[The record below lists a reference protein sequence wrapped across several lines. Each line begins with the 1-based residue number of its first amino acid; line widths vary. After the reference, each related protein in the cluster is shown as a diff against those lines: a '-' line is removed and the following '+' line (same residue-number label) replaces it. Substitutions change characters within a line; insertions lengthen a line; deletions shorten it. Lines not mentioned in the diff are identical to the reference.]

1 MNSFDKKIK
10 SYGIVLFHRHKDKIK
25 FCIYNRR
32 DTYAYYD
39 YLLGFYDPRIY
50 TSSSYSAPVTPT
62 TYTTQS
68 PTLTMASSSETGV
81 LQEEKEKEICVSDR
95 LALLASLMTL
105 EEKERIR
112 NHSFDELW
120 EDLFVNK
127 YIFPYI
133 EKKEEARQKFE
144 FSKER
149 VLKIKSGSNIKDTGW
164 GFPKGKQNKNEL
176 PTECA
181 FREFE
186 EETGFTRHECEL
198 WDIGPICETFVG
210 YDSRIYETYYYI
222 AETKK
227 DFQTRYIMT
236 PKAIRKLT
244 VSSETYDLKWVT
256 VDDCDEY
263 LCPRQQIVLKKV
275 LALIS

>member
-1 MNSFDKKIK
+1 MNQLDKKIK
-10 SYGIVLFHRHKDKIK
+10 SYGIILFHRQKDKIK

-50 TSSSYSAPVTPT
+50 TPSGGPLEINSSNPNDSTEV
-62 TYTTQS
+62 
-68 PTLTMASSSETGV
+68 SSIDANS
-81 LQEEKEKEICVSDR
+81 EKELCVSDR
-95 LALLASLMTL
+95 LALLASLMTS
-105 EEKERIR
+105 EEKDRIR

-120 EDLFVNK
+120 GDLFVNK
-127 YIFPYI
+127 YIYPYI
-133 EKKEEARQKFE
+133 ERKEEAREKFE
-144 FSKER
+144 SSKER
-149 VLKIKSGSNIKDTGW
+149 VLKIKSGSSIKGTGW

-176 PTECA
+176 PKDCA

-186 EETGFTRHECEL
+186 EETGFTKHECEL
-198 WDIGPICETFVG
+198 WDIGPICETFIG
-210 YDSRIYETYYYI
+210 YDWRTYESYYYI

-227 DFQTRYIMT
+227 EFQTRYITT
-236 PKAIRKLT
+236 PKSIRKLT

-256 VDDCDEY
+256 FEESEEY
-263 LCPRQQIVLKKV
+263 LCPRHQIILKKV